1 MKHIKYYIIALL
13 ALPLMAACS
22 EDDYNAPTPT
32 GNPVMSYSAPTTAV
46 WMGEEVEVKVDCKDE
61 AGVALP
67 MRSSSRTGSAPEV
80 EGVRGDKA
88 VLQRSLEVSGLLPYE
103 KPA

>member
-61 AGVALP
+61 AGVALYLE
-67 MRSSSRTGSAPEV
+67 SQLAF
-80 EGVRGDKA
+80 
-88 VLQRSLEVSGLLPYE
+88 QRSECRRNNYPYQG
-103 KPA
+103 AG

>member
-32 GNPVMSYSAPTTAV
+32 GNPVMSYSAPTSAV
-46 WMGEEVEVKVDCKDE
+46 WMGDE
-61 AGVALP
+61 A
-67 MRSSSRTGSAPEV
+67 EV
-80 EGVRGDKA
+80 
-88 VLQRSLEVSGLLPYE
+88 
-103 KPA
+103 